1 MEGLMTAP
9 SLTAPPTA
17 TLSTAGN
24 GRKDGQRVAVLERL
38 IFSRVL
44 LVDREERAP
53 LEFFQVRKSGFDLA
67 PRAGDV
73 GRRRQVAT
81 QLVDARRLSAGAE
94 QERIDFDPF
103 AVHRPQAYSNFN
115 ARSKTSDGAMR
126 VMQRWSIGHSR
137 SIQRAHSTP
146 SARIA
151 SARGPRGAV
160 SNSLVGPK
168 IVSVGR
174 PSAAATWAGPVSL
187 LTSRSQASRA
197 PINSAGPVSPARLIA
212 PRRFI
217 CRMIRSTPSRSE
229 AAPMKTIRE
238 PSASISRSAS
248 AAKRSSGQR
257 FARLLVAPAL
267 SATSGRESE
276 STPARR
282 SKAPAARRCAGL
294 AVKDGSG
301 SET

>member
-1 MEGLMTAP
+1 KYPDSFFLEALARYC
-9 SLTAPPTA
+9 
-17 TLSTAGN
+17 STAGN
-24 GRKDGQRVAVLERL
+24 RRKDGQRVAVFERL

-53 LEFFQVRKSGFDLA
+53 LEFFQVRKSGFDLV

-81 QLVDARRLSAGAE
+81 QLADARRLSASAE

-115 ARSKTSDGAMR
+115 ARSKTSDGATR
-126 VMQRWSIGHSR
+126 VMQRWSIGQSR

-151 SARGPRGAV
+151 SARAPRGAV

-174 PSAAATWAGPVSL
+174 PSAAATRAGPVSL
-187 LTSRSQASRA
+187 LTSRSQ
-197 PINSAGPVSPARLIA
+197 
-212 PRRFI
+212 
-217 CRMIRSTPSRSE
+217 
-229 AAPMKTIRE
+229 
-238 PSASISRSAS
+238 
-248 AAKRSSGQR
+248 
-257 FARLLVAPAL
+257 
-267 SATSGRESE
+267 
-276 STPARR
+276 
-282 SKAPAARRCAGL
+282 
-294 AVKDGSG
+294 
-301 SET
+301 